1 MSKKWYIWIDGE
13 EIPVTEEVYRTYKRA
28 EWREEKQDAVRAARE
43 CSYDFMLEND
53 FDGQA
58 DTNQKLVDEIVEDK
72 LLLDILLAAL
82 DELTADERSLIDAL
96 FYQGKSERE
105 YASGMKV
112 AQQTIHKKKI
122 RILAKLKQL
131 MNSKK

>member
-1 MSKKWYIWIDGE
+1 MSKKWYIWLDGK

-28 EWREEKQDAVRAARE
+28 EWREEKQDVVRAARE

-72 LLLDILLAAL
+72 LLLDILLEALCRGIIAAGTLAAL
-82 DELTADERSLIDAL
+82 P
-96 FYQGKSERE
+96 
-105 YASGMKV
+105 
-112 AQQTIHKKKI
+112 TIHTFPLKS
-122 RILAKLKQL
+122 AK
-131 MNSKK
+131 MV